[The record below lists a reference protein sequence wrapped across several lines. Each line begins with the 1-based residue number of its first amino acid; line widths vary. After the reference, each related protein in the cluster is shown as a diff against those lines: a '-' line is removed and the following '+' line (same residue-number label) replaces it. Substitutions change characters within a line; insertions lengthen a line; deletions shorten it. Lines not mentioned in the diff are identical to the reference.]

1 MIHQKRELRRA
12 AKTLDGISF
21 ADNLNFHNPFII
33 LDIRHTYC
41 SAGTCTV
48 PNAWPSNKHSN
59 LNDFVN
65 NGVKLPAPFSLRPK
79 TP

>member
-1 MIHQKRELRRA
+1 MIHQKREARRIT
-12 AKTLDGISF
+12 KTLAGISF

-41 SAGTCTV
+41 SAGTCTELDAQH
-48 PNAWPSNKHSN
+48 PQSHSN

-65 NGVKLPAPFSLRPK
+65 NGVKLPEPFSQRPK